1 MAEEFLGRLTEIEKS
16 IQGLGET
23 LKRMVTILT
32 TVTEVKTEL
41 RVAKSEIIDAIS
53 SITSIE
59 STPAPPI
66 ESISPEDIKLIVK
79 GELDELHSFIET
91 SMESLKEEIFEEIQ
105 NMPAPVVAAPAAATS
120 TGAPAPTPAGVST
133 PPDKAM
139 KIADLLDNIID
150 SLKMGC
156 VAGEVLDIMNETKA
170 EIQKLVE
177 SDPITVKI
185 DKWAGIISG
194 YSKRHEVKARDVLAV
209 KKELREEIKKY
220 RP

>member
-32 TVTEVKTEL
+32 TVTEVKSEL
-41 RVAKSEIIDAIS
+41 RVAKTEIIDAINS
-53 SITSIE
+53 SATSVTPPP
-59 STPAPPI
+59 ST
-66 ESISPEDIKLIVK
+66 ETISSEDIAQTVK
-79 GELDELHSFIET
+79 GEFEELYTFIET
-91 SMESLKEEIFEEIQ
+91 SIKSMKEEIMEEID
-105 NMPAPVVAAPAAATS
+105 NLPTP
-120 TGAPAPTPAGVST
+120 APAPTVTSEASSIPAQTPAGVST

-139 KIADLLDNIID
+139 KIADLLDDIIG

-156 VAGEVLDIMNETKA
+156 VAGEVLELMNETKG

-185 DKWAGIISG
+185 DKWAGIVSS
-194 YSKRHEVKARDVLAV
+194 YSKRHEVKARDVLAI